1 MKKPF
6 RQQDVSIKAPS
17 RQMWRRSLLT
27 LVIVCFCFGAVG
39 GKLAVIQIGEYAVWQ
54 ERAMEQQMSDSI
66 ISPKRG
72 WIYDT
77 NMEVLAQTTEVATVI
92 MAPSEIPDEATRTLI
107 ADELSVL
114 LEINRDTLYKKTG
127 KKTSLYEVVKSK
139 IDHSLCDTFI
149 DWVQEHQFT
158 GIFRVIQDYK
168 REYPLG
174 SVLSCVLGFTGTD
187 NYGLEGLEAKYD
199 SQLAGKAGRVVTA
212 KNGWGDAMPNELRY
226 ESTIE
231 AEAGNSLVL
240 TIDTTIQR
248 ITEKYLEIAVR
259 ETGATNRGAAI
270 VMDVQ
275 TGAILAMATKG
286 DYDLNQPRELTDP
299 DTAAQIALLSGDEQ
313 SAALLEALQKQW
325 KNKPISEF
333 YEPGSVFKVFTASAG
348 VQEGLVNENTHF
360 FCSGTYTMPGVKPM
374 KCHVYPRS
382 HGDQTFAEA
391 IAHSCNPAFM
401 TLGGMIGGHLFCQY
415 HAAFGFTELTGID
428 MLGEARVT
436 PTLYHAEETIR
447 PVDVATSAIGQTFK
461 VTPIQMITGLACVAN
476 GGRLMKPYVVR
487 QILDE
492 NGNVVEEIEP
502 TVRRTVVSEDT
513 ARRMAAMME
522 GVVEIGAKNAYVPG
536 YHVAGK
542 TGTSVKTDQA
552 AADGVRKNVVASF
565 GGFAPSYD
573 PRIAVLVLIDE
584 PQTAIRYGGQLSAP
598 VAQKI
603 LSEALPYLGVEPQYT
618 DEEIADMNRVAPDVT
633 GASVSEAENRLAS
646 VQLQAKLVGS
656 GGEVLRQVP
665 AAGESMPQHG
675 TVVLYTEETDEST
688 SVPVPNFVGMT
699 LSEANNAA
707 VGAGLNLSIAGLD
720 DRDGQA
726 VVRAQ
731 SEEAETAVPPGTVVR
746 VEVLYQDTVE

>member
-17 RQMWRRSLLT
+17 RQMWRRSLLI
-27 LVIVCFCFGAVG
+27 LVIVCLCFGAVG

-114 LEINRDTLYKKTG
+114 LEINRDTLYKKAG

-286 DYDLNQPRELTDP
+286 DYDLNQPRQLTDP

-360 FCSGTYTMPGVKPM
+360 FCRGTYTMPGVKPM

-401 TLGGMIGGHLFCQY
+401 TLGGLLGGHLFCQY

-492 NGNVVEEIEP
+492 NGNVLEEIEP
-502 TVRRTVVSEDT
+502 TVRRTVISEDT

-552 AADGVRKNVVASF
+552 AAEGERKNVVASF

-573 PRIAVLVLIDE
+573 PRLAVLVLIDE

-633 GASVSEAENRLAS
+633 GISVSEAENRLAS
-646 VQLQAKLVGS
+646 AQLQAKLAGS
-656 GGEVLRQVP
+656 GSEVLRQVP
-665 AAGESMPQHG
+665 AAGESMPQNG
-675 TVVLYTEETDEST
+675 VVVLYTEDAGESET
-688 SVPVPNFVGMT
+688 VPVPNFVGMT
-699 LSEANNAA
+699 LSEANSAA

-731 SEEAETAVPPGTVVR
+731 SQEAETPVPPGTVVR

>member
-1 MKKPF
+1 MKNKIH
-6 RQQDVSIKAPS
+6 QQDVSIKAPS
-17 RQMWRRSLLT
+17 RQMWRRSLLI
-27 LVIVCFCFGAVG
+27 LAIVCLCFAAVG

-54 ERAMEQQMSDSI
+54 ERAMEQQMSNSI

-72 WIYDT
+72 LIYDT
-77 NMEVLAQTTEVATVI
+77 NMEVLAQTKEVATII

-114 LEINRDTLYKKTG
+114 LELNRDALYKKTG
-127 KKTSLYEVVKSK
+127 KKTSLYEVIKAK
-139 IDHSLCDTFI
+139 IDHALCNTFI

-199 SQLAGKAGRVVTA
+199 SRLAGKAGRVVTA
-212 KNGWGDAMPNELRY
+212 KNGWGDAMPNDLRY

-240 TIDTTIQR
+240 TIDETIQR
-248 ITEKYLEIAVR
+248 IAEKYLEIAVK
-259 ETGATNRGAAI
+259 ETAATNRGAAI

-286 DYDLNQPRELTDP
+286 DYDLNNPREITNP
-299 DTAAQIALLSGDEQ
+299 DTAAQIALLAGDEQ
-313 SAALLEALQKQW
+313 NAAVLEALQKQW

-333 YEPGSVFKVFTASAG
+333 YEPGSVFKVFTASTG
-348 VQEGLVNENTHF
+348 VQEGLVTENTHF
-360 FCSGTYTMPGVKPM
+360 FCRGTYTMPGVKPM

-382 HGDQTFAEA
+382 HGDQSFAEA

-415 HAAFGFTELTGID
+415 HAAFGFTEPTGID

-436 PTLYHAEETIR
+436 PTLYHVEETIK

-461 VTPIQMITGLACVAN
+461 VTPIQMITGLSCVAN
-476 GGRLMKPYVVR
+476 GGKLMKPYVVR
-487 QILDE
+487 QVLDE
-492 NGNVVEEIEP
+492 NGSVIEDIQP
-502 TVRRTVVSEDT
+502 TVRRTVISEDT
-513 ARRMAAMME
+513 AKRMAAMME

-552 AADGVRKNVVASF
+552 AGEGARKNVVASF

-573 PRIAVLVLIDE
+573 PRLAVLVLIDE
-584 PQTAIRYGGQLSAP
+584 PQTTIRYGGQLSAP

-603 LSEALPYLGVEPQYT
+603 LSEALPYLGVEPRYT
-618 DEEIADMNRVAPDVT
+618 DEEIAAMNRVAPDVT
-633 GASVSEAENRLAS
+633 GGTVSAAENKLQSA
-646 VQLQAKLVGS
+646 QLQAKIVGS

-665 AAGESMPQHG
+665 GAGAAIPKNG
-675 TVVLYTEETDEST
+675 TVVLYTEGGDGSEN
-688 SVPVPNFVGMT
+688 VLVPNFVGMT
-699 LSEANNAA
+699 LAEANNAA
-707 VGAGLNLSIAGLD
+707 VSAGLNLSIAGLD

-726 VVRAQ
+726 VIRTQ
-731 SEEAETAVPPGTVVR
+731 SVEAAVETPPGTVVR

>member
-114 LEINRDTLYKKTG
+114 LEIDRDTLYKKTG

>member
-17 RQMWRRSLLT
+17 RQMWRRSLLI
-27 LVIVCFCFGAVG
+27 LVIVCLCFGAVG

-114 LEINRDTLYKKTG
+114 LEINRDTLYKKAG

-286 DYDLNQPRELTDP
+286 DYDLNQPRQLTDP

-360 FCSGTYTMPGVKPM
+360 FCRGTYTMPGVKPM

-401 TLGGMIGGHLFCQY
+401 TLGGLLGGHLFCQY

-492 NGNVVEEIEP
+492 SGNVLEEIEP
-502 TVRRTVVSEDT
+502 TVRRTVISEDT

-552 AADGVRKNVVASF
+552 AAEGERKNVVASF

-573 PRIAVLVLIDE
+573 PRLAVLVLIDE

-633 GASVSEAENRLAS
+633 GISVSEAENRLAS
-646 VQLQAKLVGS
+646 AQLQAKLAGS
-656 GGEVLRQVP
+656 GSEVLRQVP
-665 AAGESMPQHG
+665 AAGESMPQNG
-675 TVVLYTEETDEST
+675 VVVLYTEDAGESET
-688 SVPVPNFVGMT
+688 VPVPNFVGMT
-699 LSEANNAA
+699 LSEANSAA

-731 SEEAETAVPPGTVVR
+731 SQEAETAVPPGTVVR